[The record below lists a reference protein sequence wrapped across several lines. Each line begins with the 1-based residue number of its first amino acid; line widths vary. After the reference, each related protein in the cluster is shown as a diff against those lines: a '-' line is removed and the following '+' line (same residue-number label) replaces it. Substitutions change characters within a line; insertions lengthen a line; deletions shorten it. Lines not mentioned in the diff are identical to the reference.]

1 MLKKT
6 YAKTGR
12 TCRVTFKLPTEVE
25 AENALL
31 VGDFNGWSDAASPMK
46 RLRDGSFSAT
56 VSLEAGQ
63 EYRFRYLLDNQRWEN
78 DWAADAYQANPY
90 GSDDSIVAV

>member
-6 YAKTGR
+6 YTKTGR
-12 TCRVTFKLPTEVE
+12 TCRVTFKLAPDFE
-25 AENALL
+25 ARNARL
-31 VGDFNGWSDAASPMK
+31 VGDFNGWSDAAAPMK

-63 EYRFRYLLDNQRWEN
+63 QYRFRYLLDNQRWEN
-78 DWAADAYQANPY
+78 DPAADAYQSNPY
-90 GSDDSIVAV
+90 GTNDSIVAV